1 VAIARALTRNDA
13 AALLILDEPTASLDP
28 RSEYELYKDF
38 ADLAHG
44 ITTLLITHRLGSVRM
59 ADKIYVLEHGRV
71 VEEGTHSALVASGGL
86 YAALW
91 SMQASTYSTPQA
103 ENSGV

>member
-1 VAIARALTRNDA
+1 LTVSV
-13 AALLILDEPTASLDP
+13 LDEPTASLDP

-38 ADLAHG
+38 SELARG
-44 ITTLLITHRLGSVRM
+44 VTTLLITHRLGSVGM

-71 VEEGTHSALVASGGL
+71 VEQGTHSALVASGGL

-91 SMQASTYSTPQA
+91 NMQASTYSVGQTERPDA
-103 ENSGV
+103 